1 MKFFAAI
8 ACLFM
13 PLVTF
18 GQIKIDTDTLSLD
31 RKSFSDSASV
41 RKLIDGVFDHKEENP
56 GNALTL
62 LTYAYNRAVALK
74 NPKLQAGA
82 INVTAAI
89 YTDQGQYQ
97 KALATNYDALKLFE
111 KIGDNYGT
119 AMVLSNLSRVYSA
132 LNKNKDAMDY
142 LKRAEEIA
150 AKNKLEKVLA
160 YVYSNYSL
168 TYTQLGQLKPALNY
182 SLKVDT
188 LDKKLGLKLNQGR
201 NANNTG
207 AIYYFLGDFE
217 NAYKY
222 FDHARRLAT
231 EANDSIT
238 VNQAITNIGEYYEI
252 KKRNPLPSYMQ
263 ALAYFEKTKN
273 NALVNYVATDISNYY
288 KSKGNFD
295 LALQY
300 YQKAVKAGEANSGLQ
315 AKKNLAL
322 IQTQYETEKKEQKIA
337 ILNKENTI
345 QKLSISS
352 RNKTIGIIAG
362 LFVLSII
369 MGGLFYNRHQ
379 LKQKALMQEQMLKQ
393 QDALTK
399 AVVDAEE
406 NERKRIASDLHDGV
420 GQLFSAVKMNLG
432 GLFDRITMEREED
445 RFLAENT
452 LALVEESCKEVR
464 TISHQM
470 MPNML
475 LRTGIASDLKSF
487 IEKID
492 ADSLKVSLETSGFK
506 NRLESNVETMLYR
519 IIQESINNVIKHAKA
534 THLKIILN
542 RTTAGIEASIQDNGV
557 GFDSS
562 NLDAFNGIGLK
573 NVQTRIAYLKGTI
586 SYTSASGQGTEV
598 TIFVPVT

>member
-1 MKFFAAI
+1 MKITAVI

-13 PLVTF
+13 PLLVI
-18 GQIKIDTDTLSLD
+18 GQEQINTDTASLN
-31 RKSFSDSASV
+31 KKNYADSASV
-41 RKLIDGVFDHKEENP
+41 RKLIDNVFDHKEENP
-56 GNALTL
+56 ANALAL
-62 LTYAYNRAVALK
+62 LAYAYSRATDLK
-74 NPKLQAGA
+74 NIKLQAGA
-82 INVTAAI
+82 INVTASI
-89 YTDQGQYQ
+89 YADQGQLQ
-97 KALATNYDALKLFE
+97 KALAGHYDALKLFE
-111 KIGDNYGT
+111 KMGDNYGT

-132 LNKNKDAMDY
+132 LNKNKDAIDY
-142 LKRAEEIA
+142 LQRAEEIA
-150 AKNKLEKVLA
+150 VKNKLDKVLA
-160 YVYSNYSL
+160 YIYSNYSM
-168 TYTQLGQLKPALNY
+168 TYTQLGQLKPALTY
-182 SLKVDT
+182 ALKVDT

-207 AIYYFLGDFE
+207 AIYYFLGDYE

-222 FDHARRLAT
+222 FDHSRRVAT

-238 VNQAITNIGEYYEI
+238 VNQAIINIGEYYEI
-252 KKRNPLPSYMQ
+252 KKRDPLPSYFQ
-263 ALAYFEKTKN
+263 ALTYFEKTKN
-273 NALVNYVATDISNYY
+273 NALINYVATDISNFY
-288 KSKGNFD
+288 KSRGKFD

-300 YQKAVKAGEANSGLQ
+300 YQKAVKAGEENSGLQ

-322 IQTQYETEKKEQKIA
+322 IQTQYETEKKAQQIS

-362 LFVLSII
+362 LFVLSLV

-379 LKQKALMQEQMLKQ
+379 LKQKALMQEQTLKQ
-393 QDALTK
+393 QDVLTK

-406 NERKRIASDLHDGV
+406 NERTRIASDLHDGV
-420 GQLFSAVKMNLG
+420 GQLFSAVKMNLS

-452 LALVEESCKEVR
+452 LALVDESCKEVR
-464 TISHQM
+464 TISRQM

-475 LRTGIASDLKSF
+475 LRSGIASDLKSF

-492 ADSLKVSLETSGFK
+492 ADSLKVSLEASGFK
-506 NRLESNVETMLYR
+506 NKLESTVETMLYR

-534 THLKIILN
+534 THLNIILN
-542 RTTAGIEASIQDNGV
+542 RTGAGITAIIKDNGV

-562 NLDAFNGIGLK
+562 RAENFTGIGLK
-573 NVQTRIAYLKGTI
+573 NIQTRIAYLKGTI
-586 SYTSASGQGTEV
+586 VYNSAPGQGTEV
-598 TIFVPVT
+598 NIFVPVE

>member
-1 MKFFAAI
+1 MKITAVI

-13 PLVTF
+13 PLMAF
-18 GQIKIDTDTLSLD
+18 SQIKIDTDTAALA
-31 RKSFSDSASV
+31 KNKYSDSAAV
-41 RKLIDGVFDHKEENP
+41 RKLIDNVFDHKEENP
-56 GNALTL
+56 ANALAL
-62 LTYAYNRAVALK
+62 LTYAYNRATEQK
-74 NPKLQAGA
+74 NMKLQAGA
-82 INVTAAI
+82 INVTASI
-89 YTDQGQYQ
+89 YADQGQLQ
-97 KALATNYDALKLFE
+97 KALAGHYDALKLFE
-111 KIGDNYGT
+111 KMGDNYGT

-132 LNKNKDAMDY
+132 LNKNKDAIDY

-150 AKNKLEKVLA
+150 VKNKLDKVLA
-160 YVYSNYSL
+160 YIYSNYSM
-168 TYTQLGQLKPALNY
+168 TYTQLGQLKPALTY
-182 SLKVDT
+182 ALKVDT

-207 AIYYFLGDFE
+207 AIYYFLGDYE

-222 FDHARRLAT
+222 FDHSRRVAT

-238 VNQAITNIGEYYEI
+238 VNQAIINIGEYYEI
-252 KKRNPLPSYMQ
+252 KKRDPLPSYFQ

-273 NALVNYVATDISNYY
+273 NALINYVATDISNFY
-288 KSKGNFD
+288 KSRGKFD

-300 YQKAVKAGEANSGLQ
+300 YQKAVKAGEENSGLQ

-322 IQTQYETEKKEQKIA
+322 IQTQYETEKKAQQIS

-362 LFVLSII
+362 LFVLSLI

-379 LKQKALMQEQMLKQ
+379 LKQKALMQEQTLKQ

-406 NERKRIASDLHDGV
+406 NERTRIASDLHDGV
-420 GQLFSAVKMNLG
+420 GQLFSAVKMNLS
-432 GLFDRITMEREED
+432 GLFERITMDREED

-452 LALVEESCKEVR
+452 LALVDESCKEVR

-475 LRTGIASDLKSF
+475 LRSGIASDLKSF

-492 ADSLKVSLETSGFK
+492 ADSLKVSLEASGFK
-506 NRLESNVETMLYR
+506 NKLESTVETMLYR

-534 THLKIILN
+534 THLNITLN
-542 RTTAGIEASIQDNGV
+542 RTAAGISAIIKDNGI

-562 NLDAFNGIGLK
+562 KAENFTGIGLK
-573 NVQTRIAYLKGTI
+573 NIQTRIAYLKGTI
-586 SYTSASGQGTEV
+586 AYNSAPGQGTEV
-598 TIFVPVT
+598 NIFVPVE